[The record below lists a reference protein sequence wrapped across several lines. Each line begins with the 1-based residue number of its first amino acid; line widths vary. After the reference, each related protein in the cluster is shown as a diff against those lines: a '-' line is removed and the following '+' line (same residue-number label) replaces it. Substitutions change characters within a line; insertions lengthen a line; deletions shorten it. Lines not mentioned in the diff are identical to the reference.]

1 DDDPQVTRD
10 QRELFEQVTRGMPGP
25 VSLCNSAATLTD
37 SVWGNVGG
45 QTQQWVRPGICLYGA
60 TPFPGRSAA
69 SLGLRPA
76 QTLESALLSV
86 RTLPAGTSIGYGQ
99 QFTAT
104 QATRMGVVA
113 CGYADGY
120 PRLAGNGTPIT
131 GDGDPTRVLG
141 RSS

>member
-1 DDDPQVTRD
+1 
-10 QRELFEQVTRGMPGP
+10 
-25 VSLCNSAATLTD
+25 
-37 SVWGNVGG
+37 
-45 QTQQWVRPGICLYGA
+45 
-60 TPFPGRSAA
+60 
-69 SLGLRPA
+69 
-76 QTLESALLSV
+76 TLESALLSV

-131 GDGDPTRVLG
+131 VDGVPTRVLG
-141 RSS
+141 RISMDMLVADLTCVPQARPGSRVVLWGQDGPPIDDVAAAASTIGYELMCAVAPRVPRRII